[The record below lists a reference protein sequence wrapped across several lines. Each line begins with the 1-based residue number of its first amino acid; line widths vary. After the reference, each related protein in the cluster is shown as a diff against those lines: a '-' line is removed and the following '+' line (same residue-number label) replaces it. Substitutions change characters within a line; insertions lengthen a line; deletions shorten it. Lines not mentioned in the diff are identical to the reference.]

1 MGLEKATELFW
12 KFLHKSLGKWVK
24 LSGRCNAKFMVKP
37 ETKFWH
43 ELKRITPQI
52 RWTRLENTSVF
63 GTPDLLGYNN
73 SGHFFTVELKVTKG
87 VKIRFSPHQIA
98 FHKLHPK
105 NSFIL
110 AKSLASR
117 DVKLYEGS
125 SIDELVACGLK
136 LDACCLG
143 LEACGLRLSALGA

>member
-1 MGLEKATELFW
+1 MP
-12 KFLHKSLGKWVK
+12 
-24 LSGRCNAKFMVKP
+24 KP

-52 RWTRLENTSVF
+52 KWTRLENSSVF

-105 NSFIL
+105 NSFIMV
-110 AKSLASR
+110 KTRGPCS
-117 DVKLYEGS
+117 VKLYEGS
-125 SIDELVACGLK
+125 RIMELVACGLK
-136 LDACCLG
+136 LEACCLG
-143 LEACGLRLSALGA
+143 LEACGLRLQQIGSSSLRVNPPA